1 MYGKRKMFLVTCL
14 RLDVLYLLLKEQIEV
29 CSGYES
35 IERAFY
41 YYFFNFN
48 SFSLDINLLNEW

>member
-1 MYGKRKMFLVTCL
+1 MFLVTCL